1 MVTHG
6 RIQPVRLFDEEDEE
20 DEEEEEEEEKE
31 GPLGQL
37 GHARAL
43 LVDLHRYGRGLDR
56 HALEGIVGPQL
67 SEHLGEIWDPFAV
80 LGPSPLC
87 PRRAGR
93 TRARASHGPGDA
105 LVVLLREDIDI
116 SVEAG
121 FRRHGDLDR
130 VGVSL
135 EVARLELTVA

>member
-80 LGPSPLC
+80 LGPSRFVREELGEQELEHHMDQVMRWLSFFVRTLTSAS
-87 PRRAGR
+87 RRA
-93 TRARASHGPGDA
+93 
-105 LVVLLREDIDI
+105 
-116 SVEAG
+116 SVAMVTWIGWG
-121 FRRHGDLDR
+121 FPWRWRGW
-130 VGVSL
+130 S
-135 EVARLELTVA
+135 